1 MSHQITKVDLIPNG
15 ELSVCNVSQFDN
27 GRVLPFEI
35 LENKEAYNI
44 PNDIRVELHCRK
56 PDGNIVTLPSESI
69 ADNIVTFLSTTQL
82 TACYG
87 KNICEIALY
96 GPNDYLIGSAN
107 FILEVE
113 KSPTLGGI
121 NSTTAIHNLE
131 SQIKDI
137 AEDVIPEILPDYL
150 EDYYTKSEVDALI
163 DNIFPTLTASGAIAS
178 FVTAL
183 TKPLVSVIADEGAS
197 AITRCGVNLFDKDSF
212 VVNNSTYF
220 EIANDGSVQTKSNNV
235 TDILLWSNTKR
246 KSGAITITWRS
257 KYEQTGSVGLRPK
270 ILYTDGTT
278 ATIYPTNSQD
288 YHTETFT
295 TYNNRTVDRI
305 VTDYGTFVNKT
316 NFYMQVEFGSAASE
330 YHPYTGNTVPAAE
343 ATTLETLSGVNNV
356 FADVGDV
363 TVGYKYMPMPETP
376 NNSNRLLL
384 SSVNSDIIKE
394 KTEIKDQSDIIEDIE
409 RGEENE

>member
-56 PDGNIVTLPSESI
+56 PDGNIVTLPSDSI
-69 ADNIVTFLSTTQL
+69 TDNIVTFLSTTQL

-96 GPNDYLIGSAN
+96 GPDDYLIGSGN

-121 NSTTAIHNLE
+121 NSTSAIHDLE
-131 SQIKDI
+131 DQIRDI

-150 EDYYTKSEVDALI
+150 EDYYTKSEVDTLI
-163 DNIFPTLTASGAIAS
+163 DNMFPTLTASGAIAN
-178 FVTAL
+178 FTTAL
-183 TKPLVSVIADEGAS
+183 TKPLVSVTAAAGATTVT
-197 AITRCGVNLFDKDSF
+197 ACGVNLWDEDWE
-212 VVNNSTYF
+212 V
-220 EIANDGSVQTKSNNV
+220 
-235 TDILLWSNTKR
+235 
-246 KSGAITITWRS
+246 GAINISTGVEYNGNNQLRS
-257 KYEQTGSVGLRPK
+257 KNFCPIVPNKDYY
-270 ILYTDGTT
+270 LYSSKTDGE
-278 ATIYPTNSQD
+278 SQNRYYIAVVFYD
-288 YHTETFT
+288 ENKNYISFAYANRLTFT
-295 TYNNRTVDRI
+295 TPSGAKYFRITTNSSTVIYGQTYNNDISINYPATDR
-305 VTDYGTFVNKT
+305 N
-316 NFYMQVEFGSAASE
+316 
-330 YHPYTGNTVPAAE
+330 YHTYTGNTVPVAE
-343 ATTLETLSGVNNV
+343 ATTLVTSSGVNNV

-394 KTEIKDQSDIIEDIE
+394 KSEIKEQSDIIEDIE

>member
-96 GPNDYLIGSAN
+96 GPDDYLIGSGN
-107 FILEVE
+107 FVLEVE

-121 NSTTAIHNLE
+121 NSTSAIHDLE
-131 SQIKDI
+131 DQIRDI

-163 DNIFPTLTASGAIAS
+163 DNMFPTLTASGAIAN
-178 FVTAL
+178 FTTAL
-183 TKPLVSVIADEGAS
+183 TKPLVSVTTAAGATTVT
-197 AITRCGVNLFDKDSF
+197 ACGVNLWDEEWEVGTIDT
-212 VVNNSTYF
+212 STGQN
-220 EIANDGSVQTKSNNV
+220 ISSNNYVRTKNYIKV
-235 TDILLWSNTKR
+235 TPSATYNLYMPWAQMFYYDSSKNFLRTSSNQITENGQCYNK
-246 KSGAITITWRS
+246 AITMGNDVAYVRFRCT
-257 KYEQTGSVGLRPK
+257 SVYGNQYLDN
-270 ILYTDGTT
+270 IS
-278 ATIYPTNSQD
+278 INS
-288 YHTETFT
+288 
-295 TYNNRTVDRI
+295 NSSVLN
-305 VTDYGTFVNKT
+305 
-316 NFYMQVEFGSAASE
+316 
-330 YHPYTGNTVPAAE
+330 YHPYTGNTVPVAE

-363 TVGYKYMPMPETP
+363 TVSYKYMPMPETP
-376 NNSNRLLL
+376 TNSNRLLL

-394 KTEIKDQSDIIEDIE
+394 KSEIKDPSDIIEDIE